1 LKISL
6 KAEVMLGENFG
17 VKKIQTINR
26 RMFIIGAAKF
36 IVFTGII
43 ARLFSLQIT
52 ENKKYLTL
60 SDKNR
65 LREWKLPPIRGEF
78 IDYFGNVIAGNLK
91 VYQLHVVPEEVENFK
106 YLMVRLKQILS
117 LSDSDFKNILKK
129 KNKQKPW
136 ETLIISKNLT
146 WEQFT
151 KVNYF
156 LHDLTGAK
164 PVLSVSRNYPFNDN
178 YTHVLGY
185 VSEASEKDLLNNDI
199 IKSKHVAGLKVG
211 KTGLEKTFENDLI
224 GTNGIQRYEVNA
236 YGKRISQLDHT
247 DGLNGKTIQLTL
259 DTEIQKLCSTLLKN
273 LAGSISVMDI
283 YTGEII
289 AMQSSP
295 SFDPNLFL
303 FGINQDDW
311 QLIRNNPLK
320 PLVNKT
326 LSGLYSPGST
336 FKPIVALSAL
346 ENGIID
352 KNFKVNCK
360 GKIEM
365 YGQTYHCWKKKG
377 HGVVNLKSAMKQSC
391 DTYFYEIA
399 RKLGVDRLKKTSL
412 KFGLGEKVLNEIFN
426 NEKKGLIPDTK
437 WKKNN
442 LGKGW
447 VIGET
452 LITGIGQGYTQT
464 TPLQLCQMTAQL
476 ANGGFKIYPKLIID
490 ENSKTA
496 EDIKLIMSNNSKN
509 LTKKNNGLQDASKLL
524 GFLVNKE
531 HECLFI
537 DPKNIKLVREA
548 MFASTNEL
556 RGTSYSSRIEDPKY
570 QFAGKTGTSQVKRI
584 TKAAREL
591 DLKTSEIPYNERDHA
606 LYIAFGPYKNPRYAL
621 SVVIEHGGSGSS
633 TAAPIA
639 KKLFKLIIDRHEL
652 REHARIKKSIK
663 T

>member
-1 LKISL
+1 
-6 KAEVMLGENFG
+6 MLGEDFG
-17 VKKIQTINR
+17 VKKVQTINR
-26 RMFIIGAAKF
+26 RMFIIGAAKL

-65 LREWKLPPIRGEF
+65 LREWRLPPVRGEF
-78 IDYFGNVIAGNLK
+78 LDYFGNIIAGNLK
-91 VYQLHVVPEEVENFK
+91 VYQLHVIPEEVEDFK
-106 YLMVRLKQILS
+106 YLMTRLKKILN
-117 LSDSDFKNILKK
+117 LNNNQFTKIIRQ

-136 ETLIISKNLT
+136 ETIIISKNLT

-156 LHDLTGAK
+156 LHDLVGAK

-185 VSEASEKDLLNNDI
+185 VSEASEKDILSNEI
-199 IKSKHVAGLKVG
+199 IKSKHVPGLKVG
-211 KTGLEKTFENDLI
+211 KTGLEKSLENELI
-224 GTNGIQRYEVNA
+224 GTNGVQRYEVNA
-236 YGKRISQLDHT
+236 YGKRISQVDHT
-247 DGLNGKTIQLTL
+247 DGLNGKTIKLTI
-259 DTEIQKLCSTLLKN
+259 DTQIQNLCSKLLKG

-283 YTGEII
+283 YTGEIV

-295 SFDPNLFL
+295 SFNPNLFL

-346 ENGIID
+346 ENGIIN
-352 KNFKVNCK
+352 KNFNVNCT

-399 RKLGVDRLKKTSL
+399 RKLGVDRLKETSI
-412 KFGLGEKVLNEIFN
+412 KFGLGKKVLNEIFN

-437 WKKNN
+437 WKKDN
-442 LGKGW
+442 LGRGW

-452 LITGIGQGYTQT
+452 LITGIGQGYMQT

-476 ANGGFKIYPKLIID
+476 ANGGFKIYPKIIV
-490 ENSKTA
+490 EEKSKSA
-496 EDIKLIMSNNSKN
+496 EDIRVIMNENRKQLN
-509 LTKKNNGLQDASKLL
+509 KKDKGLQDATELL
-524 GFLVNKE
+524 GFLSKKE
-531 HECLFI
+531 HEPLF
-537 DPKNIKLVREA
+537 KNYENIQLVREA

-556 RGTSYSSRIEDPKY
+556 RGTSYKSRIDNPKY

-584 TKAAREL
+584 TELDREL
-591 DLKTSEIPYNERDHA
+591 NLKTSEIPYNERDHA

-621 SVVIEHGGSGSS
+621 SIVIEHGGSGSS
-633 TAAPIA
+633 SAAPIA

-652 REHARIKKSIK
+652 REQAKTQKAIKI
-663 T
+663 

>member
-1 LKISL
+1 
-6 KAEVMLGENFG
+6 MLGENFG
-17 VKKIQTINR
+17 IKKVHTINR
-26 RMFIIGAAKF
+26 RMFIVGVAKF

-43 ARLFSLQIT
+43 VRLFSLQIT

-65 LREWKLPPIRGEF
+65 LREWRLPPIRGEF
-78 IDYFGNVIAGNLK
+78 LDYFGNIIAGNLK
-91 VYQLHVVPEEVENFK
+91 VYQLHVIPEQVENFK
-106 YLMVRLKQILS
+106 YLMLRLKEILN
-117 LSDSDFKNILKK
+117 LSNDKFENLI
-129 KNKQKPW
+129 KQKNRQKSW
-136 ETLIISKNLT
+136 ETLIVSKNLT

-164 PVLSVSRNYPFNDN
+164 PVSSVSRNYPFSEI
-178 YTHVLGY
+178 YTHILGY
-185 VSEASEKDLLNNDI
+185 VSEANAKDILDNESIKNN
-199 IKSKHVAGLKVG
+199 HVPGLKVG
-211 KTGLEKTFENDLI
+211 KTGLEKTFENELI
-224 GTNGIQRYEVNA
+224 GTNGVQRYEVNA
-236 YGKRISQLDHT
+236 YGKRISELDHT
-247 DGLNGKTIQLTL
+247 DGLNGKTIKLTI
-259 DTEIQKLCSTLLKN
+259 DTEIQKLCGQLLKGV
-273 LAGSISVMDI
+273 AGSISVMDI
-283 YTGEII
+283 YTGEMV

-336 FKPIVALSAL
+336 FKPMVALSAL
-346 ENGIID
+346 ENGIIT
-352 KNFKVNCK
+352 KNFKVNCT
-360 GKIEM
+360 GKIKM

-399 RKLGVDRLKKTSL
+399 RKLGVDRLKETSM
-412 KFGLGEKVLNEIFN
+412 KFGLGERVLNKNFS
-426 NEKKGLIPDTK
+426 NEKKGLVPDTQ
-437 WKKNN
+437 WKKNK

-452 LITGIGQGYTQT
+452 LITGIGQGYIQT
-464 TPLQLCQMTAQL
+464 TPLQLCLMAAQL
-476 ANGGFKIYPKLIID
+476 ANGGFKIYPKIIVDENNDTVEEIKSLIIK
-490 ENSKTA
+490 NS
-496 EDIKLIMSNNSKN
+496 SN
-509 LTKKNNGLQDASKLL
+509 LKKNKNNFLEVSEELL
-524 GFLVNKE
+524 GFTKE
-531 HECLFI
+531 KKYNPLFK
-537 DPKNIKLVREA
+537 DSENIKLVREA
-548 MFASTNEL
+548 MFASVNEL

-584 TKAAREL
+584 TKKDREMNL
-591 DLKTSEIPYNERDHA
+591 STADIPYNERDHA
-606 LYIAFGPYKNPRYAL
+606 LYIAFGPYKDPRYAL
-621 SVVIEHGGSGSS
+621 SIVIEHGGSGSS

-652 REHARIKKSIK
+652 RDKNRKRKSSKI
-663 T
+663 

>member
-1 LKISL
+1 
-6 KAEVMLGENFG
+6 MQGENFG
-17 VKKIQTINR
+17 LKKIQTINR
-26 RMFIIGAAKF
+26 RMFIIGVAKF
-36 IVFTGII
+36 VVFTGII

-65 LREWKLPPIRGEF
+65 LREWRLAPIRGEF
-78 IDYFGNVIAGNLK
+78 LDYFENVIAGNLK
-91 VYQLHVVPEEVENFK
+91 VYQLHVIPEEVEDFK
-106 YLMVRLKQILS
+106 YLMVRLKEILS
-117 LSDSDFKNILKK
+117 ITNDNFKKII
-129 KNKQKPW
+129 KQKNRQKSW
-136 ETLIISKNLT
+136 ETIIISKNLT
-146 WEQFT
+146 WEQFS
-151 KVNYF
+151 KVNYY
-156 LHDLTGAK
+156 LHDLVGAK
-164 PVLSVSRNYPFNDN
+164 PVLSVSRNYPFNES

-185 VSEASEKDLLNNDI
+185 VSEASEKDILNNKT
-199 IKSKHVAGLKVG
+199 IKDTHVPGLKVG
-211 KTGLEKTFENDLI
+211 KTGLEKTFEDELI

-247 DGLNGKTIQLTL
+247 DGLSGETIQLTI
-259 DTEIQKLCSTLLKN
+259 DTEIQKVCNELLKGM
-273 LAGSISVMDI
+273 AGSISVMDI
-283 YTGEII
+283 YTGEIV

-336 FKPIVALSAL
+336 FKPMVALSAL
-346 ENGIID
+346 ENKIID
-352 KNFKVNCK
+352 ENFKVNCT

-377 HGVVNLKSAMKQSC
+377 HGVVDLKSAMKQSC

-399 RKLGVDRLKKTSL
+399 RKLGVDRLKETST
-412 KFGLGEKVLNEIFN
+412 KFGLGEKVLNETFN

-464 TPLQLCQMTAQL
+464 TPLQLCLMAAQL
-476 ANGGFKIYPKLIID
+476 GNGGFKIYPKIIVE
-490 ENSKTA
+490 ENARTF
-496 EDIKLIMSNNSKN
+496 EDIKLLMDKN
-509 LTKKNNGLQDASKLL
+509 FENLDAKNNKPKKASDLL
-524 GFLVNKE
+524 NFINKE
-531 HECLFI
+531 KHERLFKNS
-537 DPKNIKLVREA
+537 KNIKLVRDA
-548 MFASTNEL
+548 MFASTNEV
-556 RGTSYSSRIEDPKY
+556 RGTSYSSRIDDPKY

-584 TKAAREL
+584 TKADREL
-591 DLKTSEIPYNERDHA
+591 DLKTLDIPYNERDHA
-606 LYIAFGPYKNPRYAL
+606 LYIAFGPYKSPRYAL
-621 SVVIEHGGSGSS
+621 SIVIEHGGSGSS
-633 TAAPIA
+633 AAAPIA

-652 REHARIKKSIK
+652 REQTRIKKITK
-663 T
+663 V

>member
-1 LKISL
+1 
-6 KAEVMLGENFG
+6 MLGENFG
-17 VKKIQTINR
+17 VQKIQTINR
-26 RMFIIGAAKF
+26 RMFIIGAAKI

-65 LREWKLPPIRGEF
+65 LREWRLPPIRGEF
-78 IDYFGNVIAGNLK
+78 LDYFGNIIAGNLK
-91 VYQLHVVPEEVENFK
+91 VYQLHVVPEEVEDFK
-106 YLMVRLKQILS
+106 YLMFRLTKILG
-117 LSDSDFKNILKK
+117 LSINELNKIIKK
-129 KNKQKPW
+129 KNKQKSW
-136 ETLIISKNLT
+136 ETLIVSKNLT

-151 KVNYF
+151 KVNFF

-164 PVLSVSRNYPFNDN
+164 PVLSVSRNYPFSDN

-185 VSEASEKDLLNNDI
+185 VSEASEKDLLDNEV
-199 IKSKHVAGLKVG
+199 IKNRHVPGLKVG
-211 KTGLEKTFENDLI
+211 KIGLEKTFENELI

-236 YGKRISQLDHT
+236 FGKRISQLDYT
-247 DGLNGKTIQLTL
+247 DGLNGKTIKLTI
-259 DTEIQKLCSTLLKN
+259 DTEIQKLCSELLKN
-273 LAGSISVMDI
+273 VAGSISVMDI
-283 YTGEII
+283 YTGEIV

-320 PLVNKT
+320 PLINKT

-346 ENGIID
+346 ENEIID
-352 KNFKVNCK
+352 ENFKVNCT

-377 HGVVNLKSAMKQSC
+377 HGVVNLKNAMKQSC

-399 RKLGVDRLKKTSL
+399 RKLGVDRLKVTSE
-412 KFGLGEKVLNEIFN
+412 KFGLGNKVLNEAFN
-426 NEKKGLIPDTK
+426 IEKKGLIPDTK

-464 TPLQLCQMTAQL
+464 TPLQLCQMVAQL
-476 ANGGFKIYPKLIID
+476 ANGGFEIYPKIIV
-490 ENSKTA
+490 EKNSKTL
-496 EDIKLIMSNNSKN
+496 EQIKSIMNVNSKDLDN
-509 LTKKNNGLQDASKLL
+509 KKGGLKEASELL
-524 GFLVNKE
+524 GFSDKKQYKR
-531 HECLFI
+531 LFKNA
-537 DPKNIKLVREA
+537 KNIKLVREA
-548 MFASTNEL
+548 MFASTNEV

-570 QFAGKTGTSQVKRI
+570 QFAGKTGTSQVRRI
-584 TKAAREL
+584 TEAAREL
-591 DLKTSEIPYNERDHA
+591 DLNTSQIPYNERDHA

-621 SVVIEHGGSGSS
+621 SIVIEHGGSGSS

-639 KKLFKLIIDRHEL
+639 KKLFKLIIDRHEV
-652 REHARIKKSIK
+652 REKVRIQQSLKI
-663 T
+663 